1 MEYLKNN
8 RCSKLLPNVKLKK
21 EILITNDIKEVVLD
35 ADVVFHV
42 TPSKNA
48 VDTLKMYN
56 EYLKETA
63 YIVICSKGISENGK
77 MLSEEFEKYVSKEKI
92 AVLTGPTHAEEIA
105 EKKLSA
111 MVIAS
116 INEEVKNKVIEIFAS
131 SYIRL
136 YKSNDIIGVQI
147 GGALKNV
154 IAFCS
159 GIIIGMGEGDNTLA
173 AICTRG
179 LSEISRFSEKY
190 GSNSKTI
197 YGLSGLGDLLVT
209 CLSEHSRNRKAGI
222 LLSQGKTLEEVR
234 KEVGM
239 VIEGLENLKTV
250 KEMADSLN
258 VEMPI
263 INALYNVVY
272 KNKEIREEI
281 NNLMSRDMKEEY

>member
-1 MEYLKNN
+1 
-8 RCSKLLPNVKLKK
+8 
-21 EILITNDIKEVVLD
+21 
-35 ADVVFHV
+35 
-42 TPSKNA
+42 
-48 VDTLKMYN
+48 MYN

-147 GGALKNV
+147 GGALKNI

-258 VEMPI
+258 AEMPI

-272 KNKEIREEI
+272 KNKEIKEEI

>member
-1 MEYLKNN
+1 
-8 RCSKLLPNVKLKK
+8 
-21 EILITNDIKEVVLD
+21 
-35 ADVVFHV
+35 
-42 TPSKNA
+42 
-48 VDTLKMYN
+48 
-56 EYLKETA
+56 
-63 YIVICSKGISENGK
+63 

-92 AVLTGPTHAEEIA
+92 AVVTGPTHAEEIA

-272 KNKEIREEI
+272 KNKEIKEEI

>member
-1 MEYLKNN
+1 
-8 RCSKLLPNVKLKK
+8 
-21 EILITNDIKEVVLD
+21 
-35 ADVVFHV
+35 
-42 TPSKNA
+42 
-48 VDTLKMYN
+48 
-56 EYLKETA
+56 
-63 YIVICSKGISENGK
+63 

-92 AVLTGPTHAEEIA
+92 AVVTGPTHAEEIA

-147 GGALKNV
+147 GGALKNI

-272 KNKEIREEI
+272 KNKEIKEEI

>member
-1 MEYLKNN
+1 
-8 RCSKLLPNVKLKK
+8 
-21 EILITNDIKEVVLD
+21 
-35 ADVVFHV
+35 
-42 TPSKNA
+42 
-48 VDTLKMYN
+48 MYN
-56 EYLKETA
+56 EYLKETS
-63 YIVICSKGISENGK
+63 YLVICSKGISENGK

-272 KNKEIREEI
+272 KNKEIKEEI

>member
-1 MEYLKNN
+1 
-8 RCSKLLPNVKLKK
+8 
-21 EILITNDIKEVVLD
+21 
-35 ADVVFHV
+35 
-42 TPSKNA
+42 
-48 VDTLKMYN
+48 
-56 EYLKETA
+56 
-63 YIVICSKGISENGK
+63 
-77 MLSEEFEKYVSKEKI
+77 
-92 AVLTGPTHAEEIA
+92 
-105 EKKLSA
+105 
-111 MVIAS
+111 
-116 INEEVKNKVIEIFAS
+116 
-131 SYIRL
+131 
-136 YKSNDIIGVQI
+136 
-147 GGALKNV
+147 
-154 IAFCS
+154 
-159 GIIIGMGEGDNTLA
+159 MGEGDNTLA

-258 VEMPI
+258 AEMPI

-272 KNKEIREEI
+272 KNKEIKEEI

>member
-1 MEYLKNN
+1 
-8 RCSKLLPNVKLKK
+8 
-21 EILITNDIKEVVLD
+21 
-35 ADVVFHV
+35 
-42 TPSKNA
+42 
-48 VDTLKMYN
+48 
-56 EYLKETA
+56 
-63 YIVICSKGISENGK
+63 

-92 AVLTGPTHAEEIA
+92 AVVTGPTHAEEIA

-147 GGALKNV
+147 GGALKNI

-272 KNKEIREEI
+272 KNKEIRKEI

>member
-1 MEYLKNN
+1 
-8 RCSKLLPNVKLKK
+8 
-21 EILITNDIKEVVLD
+21 
-35 ADVVFHV
+35 
-42 TPSKNA
+42 
-48 VDTLKMYN
+48 MYN
-56 EYLKETA
+56 EYLKETS
-63 YIVICSKGISENGK
+63 YLVICSKGISENGK
-77 MLSEEFEKYVSKEKI
+77 MLSEEFEKYVLKEKI

-147 GGALKNV
+147 GGALKNI

-222 LLSQGKTLEEVR
+222 LLSQGKNLEEVR

-272 KNKEIREEI
+272 KNKEIKEEI

>member
-1 MEYLKNN
+1 
-8 RCSKLLPNVKLKK
+8 
-21 EILITNDIKEVVLD
+21 
-35 ADVVFHV
+35 
-42 TPSKNA
+42 
-48 VDTLKMYN
+48 MYN
-56 EYLKETA
+56 EYLKETV

-147 GGALKNV
+147 GGALKNI

-272 KNKEIREEI
+272 KNKEIKEEI

>member
-1 MEYLKNN
+1 
-8 RCSKLLPNVKLKK
+8 
-21 EILITNDIKEVVLD
+21 
-35 ADVVFHV
+35 
-42 TPSKNA
+42 
-48 VDTLKMYN
+48 MYN

-147 GGALKNV
+147 GGALKNI

-222 LLSQGKTLEEVR
+222 LLS
-234 KEVGM
+234 M

-272 KNKEIREEI
+272 KNKEIKEEI

>member
-1 MEYLKNN
+1 
-8 RCSKLLPNVKLKK
+8 
-21 EILITNDIKEVVLD
+21 
-35 ADVVFHV
+35 
-42 TPSKNA
+42 
-48 VDTLKMYN
+48 MYN
-56 EYLKETA
+56 EYLKETV

-147 GGALKNV
+147 GGALKNI

-239 VIEGLENLKTV
+239 VIEGLENLKIV
-250 KEMADSLN
+250 KEMSDSLN

-272 KNKEIREEI
+272 KNKEIKEEI

>member
-1 MEYLKNN
+1 
-8 RCSKLLPNVKLKK
+8 
-21 EILITNDIKEVVLD
+21 
-35 ADVVFHV
+35 
-42 TPSKNA
+42 
-48 VDTLKMYN
+48 
-56 EYLKETA
+56 
-63 YIVICSKGISENGK
+63 

-111 MVIAS
+111 MVITS

-147 GGALKNV
+147 GGALKNI

-272 KNKEIREEI
+272 KNKEIKEEI

>member
-1 MEYLKNN
+1 
-8 RCSKLLPNVKLKK
+8 
-21 EILITNDIKEVVLD
+21 
-35 ADVVFHV
+35 
-42 TPSKNA
+42 
-48 VDTLKMYN
+48 MYN
-56 EYLKETA
+56 EYLKETS
-63 YIVICSKGISENGK
+63 YLVICSKGISENGK
-77 MLSEEFEKYVSKEKI
+77 MLSEEFEKYVLKEKI

-222 LLSQGKTLEEVR
+222 LLSQGKNLEEVR

-272 KNKEIREEI
+272 KNKEIKEEI

>member
-1 MEYLKNN
+1 
-8 RCSKLLPNVKLKK
+8 
-21 EILITNDIKEVVLD
+21 
-35 ADVVFHV
+35 
-42 TPSKNA
+42 
-48 VDTLKMYN
+48 MYN

-116 INEEVKNKVIEIFAS
+116 INEEVKNKVIEIFTS

-136 YKSNDIIGVQI
+136 YKSNDI
-147 GGALKNV
+147 
-154 IAFCS
+154 
-159 GIIIGMGEGDNTLA
+159 MGEGDNTLA

-222 LLSQGKTLEEVR
+222 LLSQGMTLEEVR

-239 VIEGLENLKTV
+239 VIEGLENLKIV

-272 KNKEIREEI
+272 KNKEIKEEI

>member
-1 MEYLKNN
+1 
-8 RCSKLLPNVKLKK
+8 
-21 EILITNDIKEVVLD
+21 
-35 ADVVFHV
+35 
-42 TPSKNA
+42 
-48 VDTLKMYN
+48 
-56 EYLKETA
+56 
-63 YIVICSKGISENGK
+63 

-92 AVLTGPTHAEEIA
+92 AVVTGPTHAEEIA

-258 VEMPI
+258 AEMPI

-272 KNKEIREEI
+272 KNKEIKEEI